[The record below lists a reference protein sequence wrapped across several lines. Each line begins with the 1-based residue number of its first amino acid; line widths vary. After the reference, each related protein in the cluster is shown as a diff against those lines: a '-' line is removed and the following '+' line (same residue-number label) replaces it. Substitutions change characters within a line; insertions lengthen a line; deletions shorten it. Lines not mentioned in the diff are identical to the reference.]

1 VLEKLIPEQY
11 NAALREASLKPV
23 AMPVL
28 EEKFE
33 FKRASPLS
41 LSFIIE
47 VLPEIGDIRYDNLSV
62 KDIPF
67 TVEDSDIDE
76 MIRRLQDRKAI
87 FETADQE
94 AGMDDL
100 VTFEHV
106 DSEIAGDKSAR
117 SVKELVSKMGNEIF
131 PPDIMQKVLGKKKG
145 DIIEFTTT
153 FDETKPK
160 ELAGKT
166 VNIKVKIGEVKK
178 KTLPPVD
185 DEFAKDIGYENLADL
200 REKVREKIHTA
211 KKDHIQKIQKS
222 EIIRKIMAEYNFEVP
237 ESLLNREIE
246 AITMEKSVS
255 AKDDAV
261 YTDSVTEI
269 MESDKEPGTADKTAG
284 TENSEVELKGK
295 ATRNVQASL
304 IIDAIGK
311 KEGVTVADTEV
322 DDRIAIVAKRL
333 SSTPE
338 VVRNFYMYKEGS
350 LESLRHSI
358 FEEKV
363 LDLLL
368 SRATIEKGD

>member
-1 VLEKLIPEQY
+1 LPKIE
-11 NAALREASLKPV
+11 SLNYGN
-23 AMPVL
+23 MT
-28 EEKFE
+28 
-33 FKRASPLS
+33 
-41 LSFIIE
+41 
-47 VLPEIGDIRYDNLSV
+47 V

-76 MIRRLQDRKAI
+76 MIKRLQDRKAI
-87 FETADQE
+87 FNTADQE

-106 DSEIAGDKSAR
+106 DSEIVGEQSDR

-131 PPDIMQKVLGKKKG
+131 PQNIMEKVLGKKKG

-153 FDETKPK
+153 FDEIKSR

-166 VNIKVKIGEVKK
+166 VNIKVKISEVKK
-178 KTLPPVD
+178 KSLPPVD
-185 DEFAKDIGYENLADL
+185 DEFAKDLGYENLADL
-200 REKVREKIHTA
+200 REKVKEKIFAA
-211 KKDHIQKIQKS
+211 KKDHTRKIQKA
-222 EIIRKIMAEYNFEVP
+222 EIIRKLIADNDFEVP

-246 AITMEKSVS
+246 AVAMEKGIS

-269 MESDKEPGTADKTAG
+269 METDAEPGSADKPAETGNQEEA
-284 TENSEVELKGK
+284 LKRK

-304 IIDAIGK
+304 IIDVIGK
-311 KEGVTVADTEV
+311 KEGVTVSDKEV
-322 DDRIAIVAKRL
+322 DDRLAVVAKKL

-338 VVRNFYMYKEGS
+338 VVKNFYMYKEGS
-350 LESLRHSI
+350 LESLRRSI

-368 SRATIEKGD
+368 SMAATEKGD